1 MLKEVFVIT
10 FLILLSSTVES
21 QKPTKPI
28 KKVLKI
34 VREIRNQMVTFDEI
48 TEIKNQF
55 VDEVK
60 VIKNQIVDEV
70 VGEINPT
77 IASSCSCCEPKPHHC
92 DDGNQGIFIAGGA
105 DRDDD
110 FLPSP
115 PGFYNPLTNEYC
127 NLPPMSQ
134 PRYGSTTT
142 GFIVCGGWDLDYYDY
157 YDYST
162 NSYGSNSTYSYG
174 SNNAPYNCEKFDPS
188 TGTWGPYCGSWEQS
202 FPGRALHVA
211 WMSSIGL
218 YLIGGYESMD
228 TSMLISKDCSKTEG
242 AIDSGRWGACAVADP
257 KTDTVIII
265 GGYNE
270 NGVTNEVVRY
280 DIYGNEFILPSL
292 TNPRYMMGCSG
303 YYNNVGNLVL
313 VVTGGYAS
321 GVTAAG
327 TEHLEVEVGSS
338 WTSYDYYNPEEISC
352 ADANNDV
359 YCLQG
364 YYGYDVEEY
373 DKTSG
378 GFIYKTSTEFD
389 RGYWGNFASSVCIDS
404 GVENWCT
411 YSKSDKKSE
420 PQDHS
425 KPFPEHPEDDKK
437 FPSNN

>member
-1 MLKEVFVIT
+1 MGSVVNSALKSTMLKEVFVIT

-60 VIKNQIVDEV
+60 VIKDQIVDEV

-77 IASSCSCCEPKPHHC
+77 ITSSCSCCEPKPHHC
-92 DDGNQGIFIAGGA
+92 DGGQGIFIAGGEA
-105 DRDDD
+105 IYDYN
-110 FLPSP
+110 LSPSP
-115 PGFYNPLTNEYC
+115 PGFYNPLTNVYC
-127 NLPPMSQ
+127 DLPPMYQ
-134 PRYGSTTT
+134 PRFGSTTT
-142 GFIVCGGWDLDYYDY
+142 GFIVCGGDDFIDYYN
-157 YDYST
+157 YDY
-162 NSYGSNSTYSYG
+162 STYSYG

-188 TGTWGPYCGSWEQS
+188 TGTWGPYCASWQYE
-202 FPGRALHVA
+202 FPGRYEHVA

-218 YLIGGYESMD
+218 FLIGGRESMD
-228 TSMLISKDCSKTEG
+228 TSMLIRNDCSITEG
-242 AIDSGRWGACAVADP
+242 LINSGRNFACAVADP

-270 NGVTNEVVRY
+270 TGITNEVVRY
-280 DIYGNEFILPSL
+280 DIYGNETPLPPL
-292 TNPRYMMGCSG
+292 THPRKNMGCSG

-321 GVTAAG
+321 GGTAPG
-327 TEHLEVEVGSS
+327 TEHLEVGVDPT
-338 WTSYDYYNPEEISC
+338 WTNKEYYNPEDISC
-352 ADANNDV
+352 ADTNNDV

-364 YYGYDVEEY
+364 DYGYNVQEY

-378 GFIYKTSTEFD
+378 GFIYKTSTD
-389 RGYWGNFASSVCIDS
+389 YSRGFWGNFASSVCIDS

-425 KPFPEHPEDDKK
+425 YPFPKHP
-437 FPSNN
+437 

>member
-1 MLKEVFVIT
+1 MLKEVFVIA
-10 FLILLSSTVES
+10 FLILQSSTVES
-21 QKPTKPI
+21 QKPI
-28 KKVLKI
+28 KKVLSI
-34 VREIRNQMVTFDEI
+34 VRTIRNQMVTFDEI

-77 IASSCSCCEPKPHHC
+77 ITSSCSCCETKPHHC

-105 DRDDD
+105 KD
-110 FLPSP
+110 FENFSPSP
-115 PGFYNPLTNEYC
+115 PGFYNPFTNVYC
-127 NLPPMSQ
+127 DLPPMYQ

-142 GFIVCGGWDLDYYDY
+142 GFIVCGGFDFNDDDYDSYYYYNSPDY
-157 YDYST
+157 
-162 NSYGSNSTYSYG
+162 
-174 SNNAPYNCEKFDPS
+174 NATYNCEKFDPS
-188 TGTWGPYCGSWEQS
+188 TGTWGPYCASWQYE
-202 FPGRALHVA
+202 FPARTLHVA

-218 YLIGGYESMD
+218 FLIGGYESKD

-242 AIDSGRWGACAVADP
+242 AIDSGRFGACAVADP

-270 NGVTNEVVRY
+270 NGITDEVIRY
-280 DIYGNEFILPSL
+280 DIYGIETQLPPL
-292 TNPRYMMGCSG
+292 THPRDDMGCSG

-313 VVTGGYAS
+313 VVTGGYS
-321 GVTAAG
+321 PEVTAPG
-327 TEHLEVEVGSS
+327 TEHLEVGVDQT
-338 WTSYDYYNPEEISC
+338 WTTYDYSNPRDISC

-364 YYGYDVEEY
+364 YYGYDIQEY
-373 DKTSG
+373 DETSG
-378 GFIYKTSTEFD
+378 GFIYKTSTED
-389 RGYWGNFASSVCIDS
+389 WRGFYGNFASSVCIDS
-404 GVENWCT
+404 GVEDWCT

>member
-1 MLKEVFVIT
+1 MGSVVNSALKSTMLKEVFVIT

-34 VREIRNQMVTFDEI
+34 VREIRNQMVTFDGME
-48 TEIKNQF
+48 E
-55 VDEVK
+55 
-60 VIKNQIVDEV
+60 IKNQIVDDIV
-70 VGEINPT
+70 DKINPT

-92 DDGNQGIFIAGGA
+92 DGDNQGIFIAGGA
-105 DRDDD
+105 YYDGD

-115 PGFYNPLTNEYC
+115 AGFYNPITNEYC
-127 NLPPMSQ
+127 NIPQMNQ
-134 PRYGSTTT
+134 PRYASTTT
-142 GFIVCGGWDLDYYDY
+142 NFIVCGGYDFIDYDYYYDY
-157 YDYST
+157 
-162 NSYGSNSTYSYG
+162 STYSYG
-174 SNNAPYNCEKFDPS
+174 SNNAPYSCEKFDPS
-188 TGTWGPYCGSWEQS
+188 TGTWGPYCWSWEYE
-202 FPGRALHVA
+202 FPGRSAHVA

-218 YLIGGYESMD
+218 FLIGGYESMD
-228 TSMLISKDCSKTEG
+228 TSMLISNDCSITEG
-242 AIDSGRWGACAVADP
+242 LINSGRYFACAVADP

-265 GGYNE
+265 GGYTE
-270 NGVTNEVVRY
+270 TGITNEVVRY
-280 DIYGNEFILPSL
+280 DIYGNETPLPPL
-292 TNPRYMMGCSG
+292 THPRYIMGCSG

-313 VVTGGYAS
+313 VVTGGS
-321 GVTAAG
+321 GSVGEALV
-327 TEHLEVEVGSS
+327 TEHLEVGVGPT
-338 WTSYDYYNPEEISC
+338 WTPYEYYNPDDISC

-364 YYGYDVEEY
+364 YYGYDIQEY
-373 DKTSG
+373 DETSG
-378 GFIYKTSTEFD
+378 GFIYKSSTED
-389 RGYWGNFASSVCIDS
+389 WRGYYGNFASSVCIDS